1 MVAILPENAMLT
13 ALALLVLS
21 SMGNLQVNVVQ

>member
-1 MVAILPENAMLT
+1 MVAIQRKTAMLIG
-13 ALALLVLS
+13 LALLVLS